1 MSEKGKS
8 LIPGALLV
16 VIGLFLLLNR
26 LDVFDFRW
34 RHFYPIVMVA
44 MGALFFI
51 SALRKSDRAGA
62 FPGAMFL
69 VLGLFF
75 FFRNYDLFS
84 FDYYFYDVEDFWP
97 IFLIA
102 VGAGFVAL
110 FLFKPEDWGVLV
122 PGGVLLF
129 FGSIFILRA
138 AGFYYWDRFGD
149 FWPVILIAIGLGIV
163 INSFRRKSD

>member
-34 RHFYPIVMVA
+34 RHFYPIVLLA
-44 MGALFFI
+44 MGVLFI
-51 SALRKSDRAGA
+51 LSALTKSEKGGV

-69 VLGLFF
+69 VLGCFF
-75 FFRNYDLFS
+75 LFRNYDLFS

-97 IFLIA
+97 IF
-102 VGAGFVAL
+102 
-110 FLFKPEDWGVLV
+110 
-122 PGGVLLF
+122 
-129 FGSIFILRA
+129 
-138 AGFYYWDRFGD
+138 
-149 FWPVILIAIGLGIV
+149 
-163 INSFRRKSD
+163 